1 MKSILHPES
10 YKEDSNMLKKIIIVT
25 VIGLLC
31 ALSALNAGGTKEQT
45 TQAQTVY
52 TFGGSTTVA
61 PIANAA
67 IAAFTASR
75 SDVKISYEGLGSST
89 GLKQLSQG
97 TITLAGSSRE
107 LKDSELQSLLK
118 PIVIALDGLSV
129 AVNSSVAI
137 ANLSR
142 EQLAGIFSGEI
153 TNWKEVGG
161 KDASIEVIVRD
172 ETSGT
177 YASFKEIV
185 LDPYKKSYKTQSIV
199 ARENGE
205 LAAKIASTPNA
216 IGYIG
221 MAFNHIVSE
230 AGGHVLTID
239 GVEPTSQNVIDGSYP
254 ISRSLYIVS
263 KGELS
268 ESVELDFVNFLL
280 SAKGQSIVAEN
291 EFIPVMR

>member
-1 MKSILHPES
+1 
-10 YKEDSNMLKKIIIVT
+10 MLKKILIVT
-25 VIGLLC
+25 VFGLLC
-31 ALSALNAGGTKEQT
+31 AILPVSAGGIKEHTTK
-45 TQAQTVY
+45 TQMVY

-67 IAAFTASR
+67 IAAFTSSR
-75 SDVKISYEGLGSST
+75 SGLKISYEGLGSST
-89 GLKQLSQG
+89 GLKQLQEG

-107 LKDSELQSLLK
+107 LKESELQAGLK

-129 AVNSSVAI
+129 AVHSSVAI
-137 ANLSR
+137 ANLSS

-153 TNWKEVGG
+153 SNWKEVGG
-161 KDASIEVIVRD
+161 KDADIEVIVRD

-185 LDPYKKSYKTQSIV
+185 LDPYKRNYKTEAIV

-230 AGGHVLTID
+230 AGGHVLSID
-239 GVEPTSQNVIDGSYP
+239 GIEPTSQNVIGGSYP

-263 KGELS
+263 KQELTP
-268 ESVELDFVNFLL
+268 SVELDFVNFLL
-280 SAKGQSIVAEN
+280 SAKGQSMVSEN
-291 EFIPVMR
+291 EFIPVAR